1 MLHALRPRYSS
12 ITIQNKDDL
21 VYHMT
26 AHLRMNAVYWGLTA
40 LCVMKNKDA
49 LNREEMIDFVMSCWD
64 EETGCI
70 PPRYPCITMLTW
82 STLGG
87 FGAHPDHDAHLLPT
101 LSAIQIL
108 VIQDA
113 LDRLDIPRV
122 IKCMP
127 RCSLGRYQH
136 DPRMLITLCHSHFVP
151 STRVRCLRRRPM
163 GGN

>member
-64 EETGCI
+64 DQA
-70 PPRYPCITMLTW
+70 
-82 STLGG
+82 
-87 FGAHPDHDAHLLPT
+87 GAHTSRSVTYSPT
-101 LSAIQIL
+101 IGGRRIWCKPGS
-108 VIQDA
+108 
-113 LDRLDIPRV
+113 
-122 IKCMP
+122 
-127 RCSLGRYQH
+127 RCSY
-136 DPRMLITLCHSHFVP
+136 PRNIECH
-151 STRVRCLRRRPM
+151 TNTGNLRCT
-163 GGN
+163 